1 MTTTAEWEEKIN
13 NPDPR
18 IKWAMDVMDHE
29 GQDFEGALGRMWAP
43 LSFAAL
49 PLAMNFAR
57 NASGRMP
64 LRTNLVPT
72 LLTLPFFGAI
82 GYYARLVLRGLRH
95 DGEVL
100 SDCRKWNEGNKMQ
113 EEAVMRHY
121 IITHPELFPEPKKVK
136 YIDHIEPW
144 RPVRW

>member
-43 LSFAAL
+43 MSFAAL

-82 GYYARLVLRGLRH
+82 GYYA
-95 DGEVL
+95 
-100 SDCRKWNEGNKMQ
+100 RKWNEGNKMQ